1 MLGRWTFDPLQLGMI
16 GVLAVAYARRTA
28 TLHARGHPVPRV
40 RIALFASGLGLLLL
54 AVASPVHELAEEYLA
69 FHMLQHVVLGDLAP
83 LLVLCGLTGPL
94 LRPLLALG
102 PVGRLRV
109 LANPVVGFAVWAAI
123 LLTWHLPLLYD
134 AAVRHE
140 SVHALEHV
148 SFFAAGIAVW
158 LPVVETLPAPE
169 WFGTG
174 AKLVYVVGVRSV
186 ESLLGNVLLWVAGT
200 PLYGVYVRP
209 HDLIAVSPSTDQS
222 LAGAVMLVEG
232 MLVTLPLLAVLF
244 LRLQVESEARQ
255 TLVEQGVEPHRA
267 RRAVRYRRA
276 DGLTGPLYTGP
287 ASSHGSR
294 SGV

>member
-1 MLGRWTFDPLQLGMI
+1 MVPGRWTLDPLQLSMI
-16 GVLAVAYARRTA
+16 AVLAVAYARRAA
-28 TLHARGHPVPRV
+28 TLRARGHPVPRL
-40 RIALFASGLGLLLL
+40 RIALFASGLALLLV

-69 FHMLQHVVLGDLAP
+69 FHMLQHVLLGDLAP

-102 PVGRLRV
+102 PVGRVRV
-109 LANPVVGFAVWAAI
+109 LANPLIAFAVWATI
-123 LLTWHLPLLYD
+123 LLSWHLPLLYD

-158 LPVVETLPAPE
+158 LPIVETLPAPE

-186 ESLLGNVLLWVAGT
+186 ESLLGNVLLWVAGA

-209 HDLIAVSPSTDQS
+209 HHLFAISPSTDQS

-232 MLVTLPLLAVLF
+232 MLVTLPLLAALF

-255 TLVEQGVEPHRA
+255 ALVERGIDERRA
-267 RRAVRYRRA
+267 RRAVRYGRWRRLA
-276 DGLTGPLYTGP
+276 D
-287 ASSHGSR
+287 
-294 SGV
+294 V

>member
-1 MLGRWTFDPLQLGMI
+1 MAGRWTFDPLQLGMI
-16 GVLAVAYARRTA
+16 GVLAVAYARRAA
-28 TLHARGHPVPRV
+28 TLRARGHLVPRL
-40 RIALFASGLGLLLL
+40 RIALFGSGLALLLV
-54 AVASPVHELAEEYLA
+54 AVASPLHELAEEYLS
-69 FHMLQHVVLGDLAP
+69 FHMLQHVLLGDLAP

-102 PVGRLRV
+102 PVGRVRV
-109 LANPVVGFAVWAAI
+109 LANPVVAFTVWATI

-140 SVHALEHV
+140 AVHALEHV

-174 AKLVYVVGVRSV
+174 AKLVYVVGVRAV

-209 HDLIAVSPSTDQS
+209 HELIAVSPSTDQS
-222 LAGAVMLVEG
+222 LAGAAMLVDG
-232 MLVTLPLLAVLF
+232 MLVTLPLLALLF
-244 LRLQVESEARQ
+244 LRLQVEAEARQ
-255 TLVEQGVEPHRA
+255 TLVERGIDPRRA
-267 RRAVRYRRA
+267 RRAVRYGRWRRLA
-276 DGLTGPLYTGP
+276 QPT
-287 ASSHGSR
+287 
-294 SGV
+294 

>member
-1 MLGRWTFDPLQLGMI
+1 MPGRWTFDPLQLGMI
-16 GVLAVAYARRTA
+16 GVLAIAYARRAA
-28 TLHARGHPVPRV
+28 TLRARGHPVPRV
-40 RIALFASGLGLLLL
+40 RIALFASGLALLLV
-54 AVASPVHELAEEYLA
+54 AVVSPVHELAEEYLA
-69 FHMLQHVVLGDLAP
+69 FHMLQHVLLGDLAP

-109 LANPVVGFAVWAAI
+109 LANPVVGFAVWATI
-123 LLTWHLPLLYD
+123 LLTWHLPVLYD

-140 SVHALEHV
+140 SVHALEHA
-148 SFFAAGIAVW
+148 SFIAAGIAVW

-232 MLVTLPLLAVLF
+232 MLVTLPVLALLF
-244 LRLQVESEARQ
+244 LRLQVEAEARQ
-255 TLVEQGVEPHRA
+255 TLVERGIDPRRA
-267 RRAVRYRRA
+267 RRAVRYGRWRRLA
-276 DGLTGPLYTGP
+276 QPT
-287 ASSHGSR
+287 
-294 SGV
+294 